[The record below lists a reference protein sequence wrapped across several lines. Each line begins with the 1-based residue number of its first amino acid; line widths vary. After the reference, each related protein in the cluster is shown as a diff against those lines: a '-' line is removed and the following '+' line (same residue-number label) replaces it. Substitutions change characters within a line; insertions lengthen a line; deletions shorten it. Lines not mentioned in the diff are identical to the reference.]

1 MVVAQFAELLRYSP
15 YAQGTSLNDLR
26 IRADRL
32 SVQLAHNP
40 DVVEFAQLVNQ
51 ATRITGW

>member
-1 MVVAQFAELLRYSP
+1 VVAQFAELLRYSP